1 MLSVLAA
8 TSNKTGDPSPDEMA
22 EIAGLT
28 RLGSTDFYL
37 IMDVLNKRL
46 GDKGKNWRQVL
57 KSLKLLRYILLFG
70 SERCV
75 AWARRNIYIIK
86 VLQEFQY
93 TDEDGRDVGQY
104 GTISIFCPRLRLCT
118 ANERAL

>member
-37 IMDVLNKRL
+37 IMDVLNK
-46 GDKGKNWRQVL
+46 Q
-57 KSLKLLRYILLFG
+57 I
-70 SERCV
+70 
-75 AWARRNIYIIK
+75 
-86 VLQEFQY
+86 
-93 TDEDGRDVGQY
+93 GRAHV
-104 GTISIFCPRLRLCT
+104 
-118 ANERAL
+118 

>member
-1 MLSVLAA
+1 
-8 TSNKTGDPSPDEMA
+8 MA

-57 KSLKLLRYILLFG
+57 KSLRVLRYILLFG

-75 AWARRNIYIIK
+75 AWARRNIYIIE
-86 VLQEFQY
+86 VLREFQY
-93 TDEDGRDVGQY
+93 ADEDGRDVGQY
-104 GTISIFCPRLRLCT
+104 GTIRYFDLGVDFALLMSEPCS
-118 ANERAL
+118 ANSSRVSRGVDIG